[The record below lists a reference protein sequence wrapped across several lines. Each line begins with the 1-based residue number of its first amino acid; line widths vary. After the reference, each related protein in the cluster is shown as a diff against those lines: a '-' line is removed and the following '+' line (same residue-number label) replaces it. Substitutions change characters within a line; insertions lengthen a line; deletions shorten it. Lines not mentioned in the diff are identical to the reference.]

1 MTIFSIPDANASQPN
16 GRVAPL
22 LPLGDADLPAC
33 ETLADVVGLV
43 ERIEP
48 LYVRYS
54 EGPDHDAT
62 EQSVDLESRLK
73 LPGLSVNPMTPESW
87 WARPVEDWV
96 ARQLC
101 QYQHLAEQ
109 NPRRFAWLL
118 SGEII
123 GRGPDCEP
131 LLTDTLAIA
140 SVSPRALDEA
150 ADRYHRVFDAGRGP
164 ED

>member
-1 MTIFSIPDANASQPN
+1 M
-16 GRVAPL
+16 L
-22 LPLGDADLPAC
+22 AC
-33 ETLADVVGLV
+33 ETLADVVKLV

-54 EGPDHDAT
+54 EGPDHDAS
-62 EQSVDLESRLK
+62 ERSLDVESRLE

-101 QYQHLAEQ
+101 QYQHLAER

-118 SGEII
+118 TGEII

-131 LLTDTLAIA
+131 LLTETLAIA
-140 SVSPRALDEA
+140 AVSEHALDEA
-150 ADRYHRVFDAGRGP
+150 AARYHRVFDAGRGP

>member
-1 MTIFSIPDANASQPN
+1 MALPSFAASDPHE
-16 GRVAPL
+16 PSL
-22 LPLGDADLPAC
+22 LPLSDARLLEC
-33 ETLADVVGLV
+33 ETLEDIVRLV
-43 ERIEP
+43 EQIEP

-54 EGPDHDAT
+54 EGPDHDADGR
-62 EQSVDLESRLK
+62 SLDLESKLE

-118 SGEII
+118 TGVITA
-123 GRGPDCEP
+123 RGPDCEP
-131 LLTDTLAIA
+131 LLVDTMAIA
-140 SVSPRALDEA
+140 VVSQRALDEA
-150 ADRYHRVFDAGRGP
+150 AEHYHRVFDAGRGP

>member
-1 MTIFSIPDANASQPN
+1 MTISMSDTHDAHS
-16 GRVAPL
+16 APRIHAREVQ
-22 LPLGDADLPAC
+22 LPVC
-33 ETLADVVGLV
+33 EDLADVVGLV

-54 EGPDHDAT
+54 EGPVHDA
-62 EQSVDLESRLK
+62 SGGSLDGESRLE

-101 QYQHLAEQ
+101 QYQHLAEK

-118 SGEII
+118 TGHVV

-131 LLTDTLAIA
+131 LLTEPMAIA
-140 SVSPRALDEA
+140 SVSNRALDEA
-150 ADRYHRVFDAGRGP
+150 AERYRRVFDAGRGP

>member
-1 MTIFSIPDANASQPN
+1 MAPSSFTISEAHEP
-16 GRVAPL
+16 PL
-22 LPLGDADLPAC
+22 MPLSEVRLLAC
-33 ETLADVVGLV
+33 ETLRDVVGLV
-43 ERIEP
+43 EQIEP

-54 EGPDHDAT
+54 EGPDHDAGGR
-62 EQSVDLESRLK
+62 SLDLESRLE

-101 QYQHLAEQ
+101 QYQHLADK

-118 SGEII
+118 TGAIA

-131 LLTDTLAIA
+131 LLVDTMAIA
-140 SVSPRALDEA
+140 SVSQRALDEA
-150 ADRYHRVFDAGRGP
+150 SERYHRAFDAGRGP